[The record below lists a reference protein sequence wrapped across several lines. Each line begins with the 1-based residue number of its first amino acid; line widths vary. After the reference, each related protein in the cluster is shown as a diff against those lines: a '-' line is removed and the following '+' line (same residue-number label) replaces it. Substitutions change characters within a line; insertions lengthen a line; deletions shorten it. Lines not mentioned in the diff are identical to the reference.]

1 MISRLS
7 DRFAERPPDHAG
19 TIDPSP
25 LLGEWTNYDDAS
37 RNIARLTLVQRG
49 DDVVLRI
56 IGVPDI
62 DWGETVSHP
71 FALTVAGGEAVAFQ
85 AAYDFGFL
93 RVAILA
99 YLNKRLLVVD
109 AYSTFHD
116 DSGRSSYFVRDHFYL
131 R

>member
-1 MISRLS
+1 VISRLS
-7 DRFAERPPDHAG
+7 DRAAAHSA

-49 DDVVLRI
+49 NAVTLNI
-56 IGVPDI
+56 AGVPGI
-62 DWGETVSHP
+62 EWGETTAYP
-71 FALTVAGGEAVAFQ
+71 FALTVAGGEAVAFK
-85 AAYDFGFL
+85 AGYDFGFL

-116 DSGRSSYFVRDHFYL
+116 ESGRSSYFVRDHFYA